1 MFKIQHK
8 RDYPWGWFDLRIVPL
23 YLTQKAAERAVKRL
37 SNLGY
42 NARIIK
48 IAAVLLVSCSA
59 AIANEPPIIIPI
71 AQQSTTTKLGGLY
84 TTTTKDGERFYTTQ
98 LGSTTTTKDCHGNTW
113 YTYKLG
119 SIYTTKQQQK

>member
-23 YLTQKAAERAVKRL
+23 YLTQRAAERSVKRL
-37 SNLGY
+37 SKLGY

-48 IAAVLLVSCSA
+48 IAAVLLVSCST
-59 AIANEPPIIIPI
+59 AIANEAPIIIPM